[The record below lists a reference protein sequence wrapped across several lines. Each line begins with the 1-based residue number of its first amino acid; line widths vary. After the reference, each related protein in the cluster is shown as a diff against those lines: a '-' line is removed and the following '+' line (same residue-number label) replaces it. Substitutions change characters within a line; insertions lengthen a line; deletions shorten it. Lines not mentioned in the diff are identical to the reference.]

1 MSRVFVLLFI
11 ALLIFK
17 IDLFYFVHFFIR
29 INGNYFL
36 SCINEIYRADILHY
50 SSKYKIKEKEF
61 ALSYE
66 KEKRKRKKEKRS
78 HAKV

>member
-50 SSKYKIKEKEF
+50 SSKYKEKEF
-61 ALSYE
+61 ALSCE